1 MLKSF
6 LILNVV
12 KLDLTPNVVVIVA
25 TVRALKS
32 HGGVEKAD
40 LNNENVSAVEKGFS
54 NLQRHIE
61 NIQSFGLKQLL
72 LSIALLLIQKLKVKS
87 SLMVVKN

>member
-1 MLKSF
+1 MSQSW
-6 LILNVV
+6 
-12 KLDLTPNVVVIVA
+12 TTSSVVVIVA

-40 LNNENVSAVEKGFS
+40 LNNENVAAVEKGFE

-61 NIQSFGLKQLL
+61 NINLLDFNQL
-72 LSIALLLIQKLKVKS
+72 
-87 SLMVVKN
+87 